1 MHTPTVYITVLSRI
15 QLSHQTIQK
24 FSATHL
30 KMYFA
35 IQKFIFAQFFHF
47 YEIAIHKS
55 LLFMNFLMVFIFVHQ
70 IDRCINLRSSKFN
83 HYHHQ
88 IIVKLIRLVLSKFI
102 HPKSGCAP
110 VMSHIIDMERLPSLV
125 PAKTSTLPP
134 SPLCRVQQSSDYTAG
149 VHTNTHTSRHRLYCI
164 DSYNGVQ

>member
-30 KMYFA
+30 KMFFA
-35 IQKFIFAQFFHF
+35 IQKFIFAHFFHF

-55 LLFMNFLMVFIFVHQ
+55 LLFMNFLMVFIFVLQ
-70 IDRCINLRSSKFN
+70 IDRYINLRSSKFI

-88 IIVKLIRLVLSKFI
+88 IIIKLIRLVLSKFI
-102 HPKSGCAP
+102 QPEVWLRPGDEPHYRYGAAAKFGPGKNINTAAIAFVPCSACQ
-110 VMSHIIDMERLPSLV
+110 VII
-125 PAKTSTLPP
+125 
-134 SPLCRVQQSSDYTAG
+134 QQGTHK
-149 VHTNTHTSRHRLYCI
+149 HTHQPTPFILYR
-164 DSYNGVQ
+164 